1 MVTVGEHPNV
11 LSLIRA
17 CTKTGNVWLILIDVL
32 RAVSFSVLSFY
43 TIANSQLCNTNKCD
57 FASQI

>member
-11 LSLIRA
+11 LSLIGA

-43 TIANSQLCNTNKCD
+43 VKANSQLCNTNKCN
-57 FASQI
+57 FASQL